1 MQQPST
7 KMTMPNAHGLICGGS
22 TRQHCVVATVGKYN
36 NVTCTI
42 EERAVLHKL
51 VEHVK
56 QPDQY
61 HFVRNAIRRMSGLFR
76 VKLLC

>member
-1 MQQPST
+1 
-7 KMTMPNAHGLICGGS
+7 MTMPNAHSLICDGS
-22 TRQHCVVATVGKYN
+22 TQQHCVVATVGKYN

-42 EERAVLHKL
+42 EERAALYKL

-61 HFVRNAIRRMSGLFR
+61 HFVRNAIMRMSGLFR
-76 VKLLC
+76 VK